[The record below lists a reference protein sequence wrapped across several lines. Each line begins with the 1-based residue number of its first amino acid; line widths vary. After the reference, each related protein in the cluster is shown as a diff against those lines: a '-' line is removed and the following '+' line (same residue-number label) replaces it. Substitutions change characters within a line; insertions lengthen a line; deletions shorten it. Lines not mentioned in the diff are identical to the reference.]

1 MDISSFHKPNDF
13 CHYSFCSASVP
24 LSWAVASPHAAS
36 SFEPRTPPGGFLR
49 MSGVSNGKN
58 LLPTMAKKPTKPK
71 QKPVEPEKKARVHKE
86 LEGFEIGVNPLGEI
100 TSNYSIEQ
108 INQFLG
114 RHVRDKKIVNREGQY
129 GEEAKA
135 RAAAEAAEAEEDEDF
150 PVAEGDEPEEESD
163 EDFMKR
169 TSREAKRKKSPTSEA
184 DEAAET
190 RAELPGE

>member
-1 MDISSFHKPNDF
+1 
-13 CHYSFCSASVP
+13 
-24 LSWAVASPHAAS
+24 
-36 SFEPRTPPGGFLR
+36 
-49 MSGVSNGKN
+49 
-58 LLPTMAKKPTKPK
+58 MAKKPTKPK
-71 QKPVEPEKKARVHKE
+71 QKAPEPEKKARVHKE

-129 GEEAKA
+129 GEDAQAKT
-135 RAAAEAAEAEEDEDF
+135 AAEAARLAREDDEDF
-150 PVAEGDEPEEESD
+150 EAAEAPEEPEETD

-169 TSREAKRKKSPTSEA
+169 TSREAKRKKDVGNEA

-190 RAELPGE
+190 RRELPD

>member
-1 MDISSFHKPNDF
+1 
-13 CHYSFCSASVP
+13 
-24 LSWAVASPHAAS
+24 
-36 SFEPRTPPGGFLR
+36 
-49 MSGVSNGKN
+49 
-58 LLPTMAKKPTKPK
+58 MAKKPTKPK
-71 QKPVEPEKKARVHKE
+71 QKAPEPDKKARVHKE

-135 RAAAEAAEAEEDEDF
+135 EAAEAARLAREEAAFPLAEGPDAEE
-150 PVAEGDEPEEESD
+150 PEESD

-169 TSREAKRKKSPTSEA
+169 TSREAKRKKDVGNDT

-190 RAELPGE
+190 RAEL

>member
-1 MDISSFHKPNDF
+1 
-13 CHYSFCSASVP
+13 
-24 LSWAVASPHAAS
+24 
-36 SFEPRTPPGGFLR
+36 
-49 MSGVSNGKN
+49 
-58 LLPTMAKKPTKPK
+58 MAKKPTKPK
-71 QKPVEPEKKARVHKE
+71 QKAPESEKKARVHKE

-135 RAAAEAAEAEEDEDF
+135 KTAAEAARLASEEDEF
-150 PVAEGDEPEEESD
+150 PLAEGANEEPEETD

-169 TSREAKRKKSPTSEA
+169 TSREAKRKKEVGNEA

-190 RAELPGE
+190 RRELPE